1 MAAGANTPVMW
12 SLPLGSRVCWMLEL
26 SWPAPVD
33 VTHMRTRC
41 SSPLNPVYKLLPH
54 AQMFAFEVV
63 LEPVP
68 WAIVTITGSFLKY
81 SFQLL

>member
-12 SLPLGSRVCWMLEL
+12 SLPLGSRVRWMLEL
-26 SWPAPVD
+26 SWPATLD
-33 VTHMRTRC
+33 VTHMRTGC